1 MVLPAEGYKLTG
13 ISSKA
18 YEHPADRAAT
28 AALGAIPYLD
38 VAVRKLIEIGYER
51 ALRQSLLGA
60 SVRLGE
66 DQLPE
71 VWLAH
76 SRAYATL
83 DITPVPALYLTAAP
97 FANALTVGSGSP
109 IVVVQSE
116 LVRLLDAEQ
125 LRAVFAH
132 EAGHVLSDHILYRTA
147 LTIMLALGASMR
159 LPIGLLPVRAALLEW
174 FRATELSCDRA
185 AALGIRDP
193 LVVCRVLM
201 TMAAGAAADRLDLDA
216 FMRQASDHA
225 EKGSGLDRLSRLSM
239 DLGLTHPLPV
249 KRVRELMAW
258 VRAGHYDRIVDGDYA
273 RRGDPVR
280 PREEAAEA
288 MTHYSERFAELFK
301 DAGQTVQQSL
311 GQLSDWLKKA
321 EAAAAGR

>member
-1 MVLPAEGYKLTG
+1 MGLPVEGYKLTG
-13 ISSKA
+13 ISAKA

-28 AALGAIPYLD
+28 AALGSIPYLD

-66 DQLPE
+66 DQLAD
-71 VWLAH
+71 VWAVH
-76 SRAYATL
+76 RQAFTTL
-83 DITPVPALYLTAAP
+83 DITPIPDLYLSAAP
-97 FANALTVGSGSP
+97 VANALTIGSGRP

-116 LVRLLDAEQ
+116 LVRLLDGDG
-125 LRAVFAH
+125 LRVVFAH

-147 LTIMLALGASMR
+147 LTILLSLGASVR

-185 AALGIRDP
+185 AALVTRDP

-201 TMAAGAAADRLDLDA
+201 TLAGGTEAGRLDLDA
-216 FMRQASDHA
+216 FMRQAADHR
-225 EKGSGLDRLSRLSM
+225 EQGSGLEKLSRLSL

-249 KRVRELMAW
+249 NRVRELMAW
-258 VRAGHYDRIVDGDYA
+258 VRAGHYDRIVDGDYT
-273 RRGDPVR
+273 RRGEKVR

-288 MTHYSERFAELFK
+288 AAHYSERFTEFFR

-311 GQLSDWLKKA
+311 GQLNDWLKKR
-321 EAAAAGR
+321 E

>member
-1 MVLPAEGYKLTG
+1 MALPTEGYRLTA

-28 AALGAIPYLD
+28 SALASIPYLD
-38 VAVRKLIEIGYER
+38 TAVRKLIEIGYER

-66 DQLPE
+66 NQLPE

-76 SRAYATL
+76 ARAYGTL
-83 DITPVPALYLTAAP
+83 DMTPVPDLYLSAAP
-97 FANALTVGSGSP
+97 FANALTVGAGSP

-116 LVRLLDAEQ
+116 MVRLLDAER

-132 EAGHVLSDHILYRTA
+132 EAGHVLSDHVLYRTA
-147 LTIMLALGASMR
+147 LAILLALGAGVR

-174 FRATELSCDRA
+174 SRATELSCDRA
-185 AALGIRDP
+185 SALVTRDP

-201 TMAAGAAADRLDLDA
+201 TIAAGAEAERLDLDA
-216 FMRQASDHA
+216 FMNQALDYE
-225 EKGSGLDRLSRLSM
+225 EKGSGLDRLSRLGM

-249 KRVRELMAW
+249 KRVRELMTW
-258 VRAGHYDRIVDGDYA
+258 VRAGHYDRIVDGDYP

-280 PREEAAEA
+280 PREEAAVA
-288 MTHYSERFAELFK
+288 AAHYAERFSEFFK

-321 EAAAAGR
+321 DAGPA

>member
-1 MVLPAEGYKLTG
+1 MALPAPGYRLTG

-28 AALGAIPYLD
+28 AALGSIPYLD
-38 VAVRKLIEIGYER
+38 TAVRKLIEIGYER

-76 SRAYATL
+76 ARAFSTL
-83 DITPVPALYLTAAP
+83 DIETVPALYMSAAP
-97 FANALTVGSGSP
+97 FANAMTVGAGRP
-109 IVVVQSE
+109 IVVIQSE
-116 LVRLLDAEQ
+116 MVRLLDPER

-132 EAGHVLSDHILYRTA
+132 EAGHVLSDHVLYRTA
-147 LTIMLALGASMR
+147 LTILLAIGSSIR

-174 FRATELSCDRA
+174 SRATELSCDRA
-185 AALGIRDP
+185 AALVTRDP

-201 TMAAGAAADRLDLDA
+201 TLAAGAEAERLDLDA
-216 FMRQASDHA
+216 FMRQAADHKD
-225 EKGSGLDRLSRLSM
+225 KGSGLDRLSRLSV

-249 KRVRELMAW
+249 KRVRELMTW
-258 VRAGHYDRIVDGDYA
+258 VREGHYDRIVDGDYQ
-273 RRGDPVR
+273 RRGEPLR

-288 MTHYSERFAELFK
+288 AAHYAERFAEFFK

-311 GQLSDWLKKA
+311 KELGDWLKRS
-321 EAAAAGR
+321 EPGT

>member
-1 MVLPAEGYKLTG
+1 MAVPAEGYKLEN

-28 AALGAIPYLD
+28 AALASIPYLD
-38 VAVRKLIEIGYER
+38 KAVRKLIEIGYER

-66 DQLPE
+66 DQLAD
-71 VWLAH
+71 VWRAH
-76 SRAYATL
+76 ARAYATL
-83 DITPVPALYLTAAP
+83 DISPVPDLYLSAAP
-97 FANALTVGSGSP
+97 VANAMTVGAGRP

-116 LVRLLDAEQ
+116 MVRLLDAER

-147 LTIMLALGASMR
+147 LAILLALGSGMR
-159 LPIGLLPVRAALLEW
+159 LPLGLLPVRAALLEW
-174 FRATELSCDRA
+174 SRATELSCDRA
-185 AALGIRDP
+185 AALVTRDP

-201 TMAAGAAADRLDLDA
+201 TIAAGAEAERLDLDA
-216 FMRQASDHA
+216 FMRQALDYG

-239 DLGLTHPLPV
+239 DLGLTHALPV
-249 KRVRELMAW
+249 KRVSELMAW
-258 VRAGHYDRIVDGDYA
+258 VRAGHYNRIVDGEYP

-288 MTHYSERFAELFK
+288 AAHYADRFAEFFK
-301 DAGQTVQQSL
+301 DAGQ
-311 GQLSDWLKKA
+311 
-321 EAAAAGR
+321 

>member
-1 MVLPAEGYKLTG
+1 MGLPVEGYKLTG
-13 ISSKA
+13 ISAKA

-28 AALGAIPYLD
+28 AALGSIPYLD

-66 DQLPE
+66 DQLAD
-71 VWLAH
+71 VWAVH
-76 SRAYATL
+76 RQAFTTL
-83 DITPVPALYLTAAP
+83 DITPIPDLYLSAAP
-97 FANALTVGSGSP
+97 VANALTIGSGRP

-116 LVRLLDAEQ
+116 LVRVLDGDG

-147 LTIMLALGASMR
+147 LTILLAMGASVR

-185 AALGIRDP
+185 AALVIRDP

-201 TMAAGAAADRLDLDA
+201 TLAGGTEAGRLDLDA
-216 FMRQASDHA
+216 FMRQAADHS
-225 EKGSGLDRLSRLSM
+225 EKGSGLDKLSRLSI

-273 RRGDPVR
+273 RRGEKVR

-288 MTHYSERFAELFK
+288 AAHYSERFSEFFR
-301 DAGQTVQQSL
+301 DAGQSVQQSL
-311 GQLSDWLKKA
+311 GQLSDWVKKA
-321 EAAAAGR
+321 G